1 MAILVALFPNGDDL
15 IDRNIAVIVTVV
27 PELQDAP
34 FNLNYFTAKAR
45 CASAHH
51 VNLAID
57 HFG

>member
-1 MAILVALFPNGDDL
+1 
-15 IDRNIAVIVTVV
+15 
-27 PELQDAP
+27 LQDAP

-57 HFG
+57 HLG